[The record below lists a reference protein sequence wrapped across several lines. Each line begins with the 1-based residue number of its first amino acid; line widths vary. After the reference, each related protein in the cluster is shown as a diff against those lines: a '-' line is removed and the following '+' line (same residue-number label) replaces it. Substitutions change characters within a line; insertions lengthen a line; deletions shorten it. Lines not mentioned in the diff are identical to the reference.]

1 MLAREMLERVVN
13 RIADLTWKHPKLVLA
28 AVGIFTILAFAF
40 SKDVQQHLK
49 AAGFSDP
56 ASESAQA
63 QQLLIEKAGSDA
75 MPGIVVRVTPAA
87 GTDRLPLRSPLLRK
101 ETKRL
106 STQLLALDGVAR
118 VEDPLAGG
126 PPLLV
131 APDRSSLLLNA
142 YFASN
147 DAEVLTSSADEASEQ
162 LGSKRF
168 GVTVGGIATG
178 FNEVNDTVEKDLVR
192 AELIAFPL
200 LALLLLIVFR
210 GVIAASIPLLL
221 GMVSVGGTFLAL
233 RVMSEFVDTS
243 VFALNITTAMGLGLA
258 VDYGLLMV
266 TRYREELER
275 DGPSQESHRRLVESA
290 GRTVVFSG
298 LTVAAAMA
306 ALTLLPQRFLYS
318 LGAGGAIVAAFAAIS
333 ALFVVP
339 SLLALLG
346 ERVNSLS
353 LRRGPAVSDESGGWY
368 RLAHGVMRHPVAV
381 ALSTAALL
389 LLLAV
394 PVLGVNLTIPGTD
407 NVPKGEPSR
416 QVVVTIN
423 RDYPT
428 ALGTPVPVVVDG
440 PASSAQL
447 RHLSRRIGAIE
458 GIAAPVPFH
467 RNSPD
472 LAVANFGLHVDSDH
486 ALSEES
492 QEAVRSIRALDGPAP
507 LLVSGYTAEFL
518 DLKTSL
524 GQNLPL
530 VIAIVTLT
538 TLLLLFMLTG
548 SVVLPVKTLLMN
560 LLTLAG
566 TLGVIVAAFQWGL
579 LDGVLG
585 YDGPKGMETSTLVL
599 MFAVIFGL
607 STDYAVLVLARI
619 KELHD
624 SGLPNEEAVARGI
637 ARTGRVVSAAGLC
650 LAAVFLAFTTSSIF
664 FMKEAGLGYAA
675 AVLIDTTLVR
685 ALLVPALMR
694 LFGDWNW
701 WAPAPLRRFQERFGF
716 SEVA

>member
-1 MLAREMLERVVN
+1 MFGW
-13 RIADLTWKHPKLVLA
+13 IADLTWKHPKKVLA
-28 AVGIFTILAFAF
+28 AVGIFTLLAFGL
-40 SKDVQQHLK
+40 SKNVEHHLK

-56 ASESAQA
+56 ASESSRAQD
-63 QQLLIEKAGSDA
+63 LLIEKTGSDA
-75 MPGIVVRVTPAA
+75 MPGIVVRVRPPKGEARLLLHSPALRRE
-87 GTDRLPLRSPLLRK
+87 TRRLVVALRS
-101 ETKRL
+101 
-106 STQLLALDGVAR
+106 LDGITR
-118 VEDPLAGG
+118 VENPLAGG
-126 PPLLV
+126 STQLI
-131 APDRSSLLLNA
+131 ASDRSSLLLNA
-142 YFASN
+142 YFSSGDVDVLSTAAEDAS
-147 DAEVLTSSADEASEQ
+147 ERVTSS
-162 LGSKRF
+162 RF
-168 GVTVGGIATG
+168 RVTVGGIATG
-178 FNEVNDTVEKDLVR
+178 FNEVNDTVRTDLVR
-192 AELIAFPL
+192 TELIAFPL

-210 GVIAASIPLLL
+210 GVIAASIPLLV
-221 GMVSVGGTFLAL
+221 GMVSVGGTFLVL
-233 RVMSEFVDTS
+233 LVMSKFVDTS

-275 DGPSQESHRRLVESA
+275 DGPSRESHRRLVESA

-298 LTVAAAMA
+298 MTVAAAMA

-318 LGAGGAIVAAFAAIS
+318 VGAGGAIVAVFAALG
-333 ALFVVP
+333 ALLLVP

-346 ERVNSLS
+346 ERVNALS

-368 RLAHGVMRHPVAV
+368 RLARGVMRHPVAV
-381 ALSTAALL
+381 ALGSAALL
-389 LLLAV
+389 LFLAI
-394 PVLGVNLTIPGTD
+394 PVLGVKLTIPGTD
-407 NVPKGEPSR
+407 SVPAGEPSR
-416 QVVVTIN
+416 KVVVTIN
-423 RDYPT
+423 HDYPT
-428 ALGTPVPVVVDG
+428 VLGTPVPVVVDG
-440 PASSAQL
+440 PASKAQL
-447 RHLSRRIGAIE
+447 RRLSRRIAAIDDV
-458 GIAAPVPFH
+458 GPPAPFRRAAP
-467 RNSPD
+467 N
-472 LAVANFGLHVDSDH
+472 LAVANFGLQGNSDE
-486 ALSEES
+486 ALSDEA
-492 QEAVRSIRALDGPAP
+492 QEAVRSIRALSGPAP
-507 LLVSGYTAEFL
+507 LLVSGFTAEFL
-518 DLKTSL
+518 DLKKSL

-530 VIAIVTLT
+530 VIGIIALT
-538 TLLLLFMLTG
+538 TLVLLFMLTG
-548 SVVLPVKTLLMN
+548 SVVLPLKTLLMN

-579 LDGVLG
+579 LDGLLG
-585 YDGPKGMETSTLVL
+585 YSGPKGMETTNLVL

-637 ARTGRVVSAAGLC
+637 ARTGRVISAAGLC

-701 WAPAPLRRFQERFGF
+701 WAPAPMRRFQKRFGF

>member
-1 MLAREMLERVVN
+1 VT

-28 AVGIFTILAFAF
+28 AVGLFTVLAFAL

-49 AAGFSDP
+49 AAGFDDP
-56 ASESAQA
+56 ASESSHAQG
-63 QQLLIEKAGSDA
+63 LLIEKTGSDA
-75 MPGIVVRVTPAA
+75 TPGIVVRVTPPA
-87 GTDRLPLRSPLLRK
+87 GEARLPLRSPALSR

-106 STQLLALDGVAR
+106 SAKLLALDGVVR
-118 VEDPLAGG
+118 IEDPLAGG
-126 PPLLV
+126 SPQLI
-131 APDRSSLLLNA
+131 APDRSSLLINA
-142 YFASN
+142 YFSSN
-147 DAEVLTSSADEASEQ
+147 DAEVLTNAAEEATERVSSTR
-162 LGSKRF
+162 L
-168 GVTVGGIATG
+168 GVTIGGLAAG
-178 FNEVNDTVEKDLVR
+178 FNETTDTLEQDLVR

-210 GVIAASIPLLL
+210 GVIAASIPMLV
-221 GMVSVGGTFLAL
+221 GMVSIAGTFLAL

-258 VDYGLLMV
+258 VDYGLLLV

-290 GRTVVFSG
+290 GRTVIFSG

-318 LGAGGAIVAAFAAIS
+318 LGAGGAFVSLFAAFG
-333 ALFVVP
+333 ALLVVP
-339 SLLALLG
+339 ALLALLG
-346 ERVNSLS
+346 ERVNALS

-368 RLAHGVMRHPVAV
+368 RLARGVMRHPVAV
-381 ALSTAALL
+381 ALSTSALL

-394 PVLGVNLTIPGTD
+394 PMLSVNLTIPGTD
-407 NVPKGEPSR
+407 TMPEGKPSR
-416 QVVVTIN
+416 DVVVTIN
-423 RDYPT
+423 RDYPPT
-428 ALGTPVPVVVDG
+428 LGTPVPVVVDG
-440 PASSAQL
+440 PASEAEL
-447 RHLSRRIGAIE
+447 RRLSRRIAAIE
-458 GIAAPVPFH
+458 GVAYQVPFQRAAP
-467 RNSPD
+467 NM
-472 LAVANFGLHVDSDH
+472 AVASFGLQGSSDDVLNDR
-486 ALSEES
+486 A
-492 QEAVRSIRALDGPAP
+492 QDAIRSIRALDGPAP

-524 GQNLPL
+524 GENLPL
-530 VIAIVTLT
+530 VIGVITLT
-538 TLLLLFMLTG
+538 TLILLFMLTG
-548 SVVLPVKTLLMN
+548 SVVLPLKTLLMN

-579 LDGVLG
+579 LDGLLG
-585 YDGPKGMETSTLVL
+585 YDGPPGMETSTLVL

-619 KELHD
+619 KELYD

-637 ARTGRVVSAAGLC
+637 ARTGRVISAAGLC

-664 FMKEAGLGYAA
+664 FMKEAGLGYTA

-685 ALLVPALMR
+685 ALLVPSLMR

-701 WAPAPLRRFQERFGF
+701 WAPEPLRRFQQRYGF

>member
-1 MLAREMLERVVN
+1 VFG
-13 RIADLTWKHPKLVLA
+13 RIADLTWKHPKMVLA
-28 AVGIFTILAFAF
+28 AVGLFTVLAFAL
-40 SKDVQQHLK
+40 SKDVEQHLK

-63 QQLLIEKAGSDA
+63 QSLLIEKTGSDA
-75 MPGIVVRVTPAA
+75 VPAIVVRVRPPA
-87 GTDRLPLRSPLLRK
+87 GETRLLLHSPALRR
-101 ETKRL
+101 EARH
-106 STQLLALDGVAR
+106 LARELHSLDGVTR
-118 VEDPLAGG
+118 VENPLGRG
-126 PPLLV
+126 SPQLI
-131 APDRSSLLLNA
+131 APDRSSMLLNG
-142 YFASN
+142 YFASG
-147 DAEVLTSSADEASEQ
+147 DVDVLSTAADEASERVTSSNFQ
-162 LGSKRF
+162 
-168 GVTVGGIATG
+168 VTVGGIATG
-178 FNEVNDTVEKDLVR
+178 FNEVNDTVRTDLVR
-192 AELIAFPL
+192 TELIAFPL

-210 GVIAASIPLLL
+210 GVIAASIPLLV
-221 GMVSVGGTFLAL
+221 GMVSVAGTFLL
-233 RVMSEFVDTS
+233 LLVMSKFVDTS

-258 VDYGLLMV
+258 VDYGLLLV

-275 DGPSQESHRRLVESA
+275 DGPSRESHRRLVESA

-318 LGAGGAIVAAFAAIS
+318 VGAGGAIVAVFAALG
-333 ALFVVP
+333 ALLLVP

-346 ERVNSLS
+346 ERVNALS
-353 LRRGPAVSDESGGWY
+353 LRRGPAVSDESGAWY
-368 RLAHGVMRHPVAV
+368 RLARVVMRHPVTV
-381 ALSTAALL
+381 ALGSAALL
-389 LLLAV
+389 LVLAV
-394 PVLGVNLTIPGTD
+394 PVLGVKLTIPGTD
-407 NVPKGEPSR
+407 SVPAGEPSR
-416 QVVVTIN
+416 EVVVTIN

-428 ALGTPVPVVVDG
+428 TLGTPVSVAVDG

-447 RHLSRRIGAIE
+447 RRLSQR
-458 GIAAPVPFH
+458 IAAVRDVGSPAPFQ
-467 RNSPD
+467 RVAPG
-472 LAVANFGLHVDSDH
+472 LAVANFGLRGNADS
-486 ALSEES
+486 ALGDEA
-492 QEAVRSIRALDGPAP
+492 QEAVRSIRALEGPAP
-507 LLVSGYTAEFL
+507 LLVSGFTAEFL

-524 GQNLPL
+524 GRNLPL
-530 VIAIVTLT
+530 VVGIIALT
-538 TLLLLFMLTG
+538 TLVLLFMLTG
-548 SVVLPVKTLLMN
+548 SVVLPLKTLLMN

-579 LDGVLG
+579 LDGLLG
-585 YDGPKGMETSTLVL
+585 YSGPKGMETTNLVL

-637 ARTGRVVSAAGLC
+637 ARTGRVISAAGLC

-701 WAPAPLRRFQERFGF
+701 WAPAPLRRFQQRYGF
-716 SEVA
+716 SEVS

>member
-1 MLAREMLERVVN
+1 MS
-13 RIADLTWKHPKLVLA
+13 RIADLTWKHPKLVLT
-28 AVGIFTILAFAF
+28 AVGIFTILAFAL
-40 SKDVQQHLK
+40 SKDVQQQLK
-49 AAGFSDP
+49 ASGFSDP
-56 ASESAQA
+56 ATESAHA
-63 QQLLIEKAGSDA
+63 QRLLIEKTGSDA

-87 GTDRLPLRSPLLRK
+87 GGSRLPLRSAALRS
-101 ETKRL
+101 ETKRIAA
-106 STQLLALDGVAR
+106 SLLALDGVAR

-126 PPLLV
+126 SPQLI
-131 APDRSSLLLNA
+131 AANRRSLLLNA
-142 YFASN
+142 YFS
-147 DAEVLTSSADEASEQ
+147 DSDPETLTNAADEATEQ
-162 LGSKRF
+162 IGSKRF
-168 GVTVGGIATG
+168 DVTVGGIAAG
-178 FNEVNDTVEKDLVR
+178 FNETSDTLEKDLVR

-221 GMVSVGGTFLAL
+221 GMVSVGGTFLSL
-233 RVMSEFVDTS
+233 LVMSKFVDTS

-275 DGPSQESHRRLVESA
+275 DGPSRESHRRLVESS
-290 GRTVVFSG
+290 GRTVIFSG
-298 LTVAAAMA
+298 LTVAAALA

-318 LGAGGAIVAAFAAIS
+318 LGAGGAIVAVFAAVG
-333 ALFVVP
+333 ALFIVP

-346 ERVNSLS
+346 ERVNALS
-353 LRRGPAVSDESGGWY
+353 LRRGSAVSEESDGWY
-368 RLAHGVMRHPVAV
+368 RLSRGVMRHPVAV

-394 PVLGVNLTIPGTD
+394 PMLGVNLTFPGTD
-407 NVPKGEPSR
+407 NVPAGEPSR
-416 QVVVTIN
+416 EVVVTIN

-428 ALGTPVPVVVDG
+428 TLGTPVPVVVDG
-440 PASSAQL
+440 PATRAQL
-447 RHLSRRIGAIE
+447 RRVSRRIAAID
-458 GIAAPVPFH
+458 GVAGPVPF
-467 RNSPD
+467 RRVAPD
-472 LAVANFGLHVDSDH
+472 LAVANFGLSENSDH
-486 ALSEES
+486 VLTARA
-492 QEAVRSIRALDGPAP
+492 QDAVRSIRALQTPAP

-518 DLKTSL
+518 DLKASL
-524 GQNLPL
+524 GENLPL
-530 VIAIVTLT
+530 VVAIITLT
-538 TLLLLFMLTG
+538 TLILLFMLTG
-548 SVVLPVKTLLMN
+548 SVVLPLKTLLMN

-585 YDGPKGMETSTLVL
+585 YDGPEGMETATLVL

-637 ARTGRVVSAAGLC
+637 ARTGRVVTAAGLC

-701 WAPAPLRRFQERFGF
+701 WAPAPLQRFQRRFGF

>member
-1 MLAREMLERVVN
+1 LT
-13 RIADLTWKHPKLVLA
+13 RISDLTWKHPRLVLA
-28 AVGIFTILAFAF
+28 AVGIFTLLAFTL

-49 AAGFSDP
+49 AAGFNDP
-56 ASESAQA
+56 DGESAKA
-63 QQLLIEKAGSDA
+63 QDLLIEKTGSDA
-75 MPGIVVRVTPAA
+75 MPGIVVRVTPPA
-87 GTDRLPLRSPLLRK
+87 GEARLPLRSPALRK
-101 ETKRL
+101 ETERL
-106 STQLLALDGVAR
+106 RAELLELEGVTR
-118 VEDPLAGG
+118 VEDPLSGDS
-126 PPLLV
+126 PQLI
-131 APDRSSLLLNA
+131 APNRRSLLINA
-142 YFASN
+142 YFSSS
-147 DAEVLTSSADEASEQ
+147 DAEVLTNAAEEASE
-162 LGSKRF
+162 GMKSGAF
-168 GVTVGGIATG
+168 DVTVGGIATG
-178 FNEVNDTVEKDLVR
+178 FNEANHTIEHDLVR

-210 GVIAASIPLLL
+210 GVVAASIPLVV

-233 RVMSEFVDTS
+233 LVMSEFVDTS

-290 GRTVVFSG
+290 GRTVIFSG
-298 LTVAAAMA
+298 LTVASALA

-318 LGAGGAIVAAFAAIS
+318 LGAGGAIVAVFAALG

-339 SLLALLG
+339 AMLALLG
-346 ERVNSLS
+346 ERVNALS

-368 RLAHGVMRHPVAV
+368 RLARGVMRRPVAV
-381 ALSTAALL
+381 ALSTSALL

-394 PVLGVNLTIPGTD
+394 PVLGVNLTFPGTD
-407 NVPKGEPSR
+407 NVPEGEPSR
-416 QVVVTIN
+416 EVVVTIN

-428 ALGTPVPVVVDG
+428 TLGTPIPVVVDG
-440 PASSAQL
+440 PASRAQL
-447 RHLSRRIGAIE
+447 RSLSKRIGAIE
-458 GIAAPVPFH
+458 GIATPVPF
-467 RNSPD
+467 RRVAPD
-472 LAVANFGLHVDSDH
+472 LAVANFGLNVIADH
-486 ALSEES
+486 SLDDES
-492 QEAVRSIRALDGPAP
+492 QDTVRAIRALNGPAP
-507 LLVSGYTAEFL
+507 TLVSGYTAEFL
-518 DLKTSL
+518 DLKASL
-524 GQNLPL
+524 GENLPL
-530 VIAIVTLT
+530 VIALITLT
-538 TLLLLFMLTG
+538 TLILLFLLTG
-548 SVVLPVKTLLMN
+548 SVVLPLKTLVMN

-579 LDGVLG
+579 LDGLLG
-585 YDGPKGMETSTLVL
+585 YDGPEGMETATLVV

-624 SGLPNEEAVARGI
+624 SGLPNQEAVARGI
-637 ARTGRVVSAAGLC
+637 ARTGRVISAAGLC
-650 LAAVFLAFTTSSIF
+650 LAAVFLAFTTSSVF

-701 WAPAPLRRFQERFGF
+701 WAPAPLRRFQQRYGF

>member
-1 MLAREMLERVVN
+1 MLERAVS

-28 AVGIFTILAFAF
+28 AVGLFTVLAFAL
-40 SKDVQQHLK
+40 SSDVQKHLK

-56 ASESAQA
+56 ASESAKA
-63 QQLLIEKAGSDA
+63 QQLLIEKTGSDA
-75 MPGIVVRVTPAA
+75 MPGIVVRVEPQA
-87 GTDRLPLRSPLLRK
+87 GETRLPLRSPALRR
-101 ETKRL
+101 ETRRI
-106 STQLLALDGVAR
+106 SAELLALDGVTR
-118 VEDPLAGG
+118 VENPLAGG
-126 PPLLV
+126 SPQSI

-142 YFASN
+142 YFSSS
-147 DAEVLTSSADEASEQ
+147 DAEVLTSAADEASEEVI
-162 LGSKRF
+162 SKRF
-168 GVTVGGIATG
+168 DVTVGGIATG
-178 FNEVNDTVEKDLVR
+178 FNEANERIEHDLVR

-233 RVMSEFVDTS
+233 RVMSEFTDTS

-275 DGPSQESHRRLVESA
+275 DGPSQEAHRRLVESS
-290 GRTVVFSG
+290 GRTVIFSG
-298 LTVAAAMA
+298 LTVAAALA

-318 LGAGGAIVAAFAAIS
+318 VGAAGAIVAIFAALG

-346 ERVNSLS
+346 ERVNTLS

-368 RLAHGVMRHPVAV
+368 RLARGVMRHPVAV
-381 ALSTAALL
+381 ALTTSALL

-394 PVLGVNLTIPGTD
+394 PVLGVKLTFPGTD

-416 QVVVTIN
+416 EVVVTIN

-428 ALGTPVPVVVDG
+428 TLGTPIPVLVDG
-440 PASSAQL
+440 PASNAQL
-447 RHLSRRIGAIE
+447 RSLSRRIAAIDD
-458 GIAAPVPFH
+458 IASPAPFQRVA
-467 RNSPD
+467 PD
-472 LAVANFGLHVDSDH
+472 LAVASFGLSEISDN
-486 ALSEES
+486 ALNDRG
-492 QEAVRSIRALDGPAP
+492 QDAVRAIRAISGPAP

-518 DLKTSL
+518 DLKASL

-530 VIAIVTLT
+530 VIAIITLT
-538 TLLLLFMLTG
+538 TLILLFLLTG
-548 SVVLPVKTLLMN
+548 SVVLPLKTLVMN

-579 LDGVLG
+579 LDGLLG
-585 YDGPKGMETSTLVL
+585 YDGPKGMETATLVL

-637 ARTGRVVSAAGLC
+637 ARTGRVISAAGLC

-701 WAPAPLRRFQERFGF
+701 WAPAPLRRFQQRYGF
-716 SEVA
+716 SEVS

>member
-1 MLAREMLERVVN
+1 MT

-28 AVGIFTILAFAF
+28 AVGVFTLLAFAF

-56 ASESAQA
+56 ASESSRAQE
-63 QQLLIEKAGSDA
+63 LLIERTGSDA
-75 MPGIVVRVTPAA
+75 IPAIVVRVTPPA
-87 GTDRLPLRSPLLRK
+87 GESRLPLRSAALAK

-106 STQLLALDGVAR
+106 TGELLALNGIAR

-126 PPLLV
+126 SQQLI
-131 APDRSSLLLNA
+131 ASDRSSLLLNA
-142 YFASN
+142 YFSSS
-147 DAEVLTSSADEASEQ
+147 DAEVLTNTADEATEQ
-162 LGSKRF
+162 LTPGRF
-168 GVTVGGIATG
+168 EVTVGGLATG
-178 FNEVNDTVEKDLVR
+178 FNETSDTLEKDLVR

-210 GVIAASIPLLL
+210 GAIAASIPLLV
-221 GMVSVGGTFLAL
+221 GIVSIGGTFLAL

-258 VDYGLLMV
+258 VDSGLLLV

-275 DGPSQESHRRLVESA
+275 DGPSEESHRRLVESA
-290 GRTVVFSG
+290 GRTVIFSG

-318 LGAGGAIVAAFAAIS
+318 LGAGGAFVSIFAALG
-333 ALFVVP
+333 ALLVVP
-339 SLLALLG
+339 ALLALLG
-346 ERVNSLS
+346 ERVNALS

-368 RLAHGVMRHPVAV
+368 RLARGVMRHPVAV

-394 PVLGVNLTIPGTD
+394 PMLGVNLTVPGTD
-407 NVPKGEPSR
+407 TMPAGKPSR
-416 QVVVTIN
+416 DVVTTID

-428 ALGTPVPVVVDG
+428 TLGTPVPVVVDG
-440 PASSAQL
+440 PASKAQL
-447 RHLSRRIGAIE
+447 RRLSRRIAAIDDVSYP
-458 GIAAPVPFH
+458 APFQHVAP
-467 RNSPD
+467 N
-472 LAVANFGLHVDSDH
+472 LAVASFGLSKTSDS
-486 ALSEES
+486 ALGDEA
-492 QEAVRSIRALDGPAP
+492 QDAVRSIRALDGPAP

-530 VIAIVTLT
+530 VVAIITLT
-538 TLLLLFMLTG
+538 TLILLFMLTG
-548 SVVLPVKTLLMN
+548 SVVLPLKTLVMN

-579 LDGVLG
+579 LDGPLG
-585 YDGPKGMETSTLVL
+585 YDGPEGMETSTLVL

-637 ARTGRVVSAAGLC
+637 ARTGRVISAAGLC

-701 WAPAPLRRFQERFGF
+701 WAPAPLRRFQQRYGF

>member
-1 MLAREMLERVVN
+1 MLERAVT
-13 RIADLTWKHPKLVLA
+13 RIADLTWKHPKLVLV
-28 AVGIFTILAFAF
+28 AVGLFTLLAFAL

-56 ASESAQA
+56 ASESSQSQA
-63 QQLLIEKAGSDA
+63 LLIEKTGSDA

-87 GTDRLPLRSPLLRK
+87 GESRLPLHSPALAR

-106 STQLLALDGVAR
+106 TGELLAFGDITR

-126 PPLLV
+126 SPQLI
-131 APDRSSLLLNA
+131 AQDRSSLLLNA
-142 YFASN
+142 YFSSS
-147 DAEVLTSSADEASEQ
+147 DAEVLTSTADEATERLASP
-162 LGSKRF
+162 RF
-168 GVTVGGIATG
+168 EVTVGGIASG
-178 FNEVNDTVEKDLVR
+178 FNETSDTLERDLVR

-210 GVIAASIPLLL
+210 GAIAASIPLLV
-221 GMVSVGGTFLAL
+221 GIVSIGGTFLAL

-258 VDYGLLMV
+258 VDYGLLLV

-275 DGPSQESHRRLVESA
+275 DGPSRESHRRLVESA
-290 GRTVVFSG
+290 GRTVIFSG

-318 LGAGGAIVAAFAAIS
+318 LGAGGAFVSLFAAFG
-333 ALFVVP
+333 ALLVVP
-339 SLLALLG
+339 ALLALLG
-346 ERVNSLS
+346 ERVNALS

-368 RLAHGVMRHPVAV
+368 RLARGVMRHPVAV
-381 ALSTAALL
+381 ALSTSALL
-389 LLLAV
+389 LVLAV
-394 PVLGVNLTIPGTD
+394 PMLGVNLTVPGTD
-407 NVPKGEPSR
+407 TMPEGKPSR
-416 QVVVTIN
+416 DVVMTID

-428 ALGTPVPVVVDG
+428 TLGTPVPVVVDG
-440 PASSAQL
+440 PASRAQL
-447 RHLSRRIGAIE
+447 RRLSRRIA
-458 GIAAPVPFH
+458 GIDDISYPVPF
-467 RNSPD
+467 RRVAPD
-472 LAVANFGLHVDSDH
+472 LAVANFGLQRGSDD
-486 ALSEES
+486 ALDD
-492 QEAVRSIRALDGPAP
+492 EAQDAIRSIRALEAPAP

-530 VIAIVTLT
+530 VIAIITLT
-538 TLLLLFMLTG
+538 TLILLFMLTG
-548 SVVLPVKTLLMN
+548 SVVLPLKTLVMN

-585 YDGPKGMETSTLVL
+585 YNGPEGMETSTLVL

-637 ARTGRVVSAAGLC
+637 ARTGRVISAAGLC

-701 WAPAPLRRFQERFGF
+701 WAPAPLRRFQQRYGF

>member
-1 MLAREMLERVVN
+1 MT

-28 AVGIFTILAFAF
+28 AVGAFTLLAFAL

-49 AAGFSDP
+49 AAGFNDP
-56 ASESAQA
+56 NSESAQA
-63 QQLLIEKAGSDA
+63 QELLIERTGSDA
-75 MPGIVVRVTPAA
+75 MPGIVVRITPPPGEA
-87 GTDRLPLRSPLLRK
+87 RLPLRSPALRR
-101 ETKRL
+101 ETRRL
-106 STQLLALDGVAR
+106 SAALLSLDGVAR
-118 VEDPLAGG
+118 VEDPLTGG
-126 PPLLV
+126 SPQLV

-142 YFASN
+142 YFSSN
-147 DAEVLTSSADEASEQ
+147 DAEVLTNAAEEATERLDSSQFE
-162 LGSKRF
+162 
-168 GVTVGGIATG
+168 VIVGGIAAG
-178 FNEVNDTVEKDLVR
+178 FNETSDTLEEDLVR

-210 GVIAASIPLLL
+210 GVIAASIPLLV
-221 GMVSVGGTFLAL
+221 GMVSIAGTFLAL

-258 VDYGLLMV
+258 VDYGLLLV
-266 TRYREELER
+266 SRYREELER
-275 DGPSQESHRRLVESA
+275 DGPSRESHRRLVESA
-290 GRTVVFSG
+290 GRTVIFSG
-298 LTVAAAMA
+298 LTVATAMA

-318 LGAGGAIVAAFAAIS
+318 LGAGGAFVSLFAAVG
-333 ALFVVP
+333 ALLVVP
-339 SLLALLG
+339 ALLALLG
-346 ERVNSLS
+346 ERVNTLS
-353 LRRGPAVSDESGGWY
+353 LRRGRAVSDESGGWY
-368 RLAHGVMRHPVAV
+368 RLARGVMRHPVAV
-381 ALSTAALL
+381 ALSTSALL

-407 NVPKGEPSR
+407 TMPEGNPSR
-416 QVVVTIN
+416 DVVVTIN
-423 RDYPT
+423 RKYPT
-428 ALGTPVPVVVDG
+428 TLGTPVPVVVDG
-440 PASSAQL
+440 PASRAEL
-447 RHLSRRIGAIE
+447 RRLSRRIAAID
-458 GIAAPVPFH
+458 GVSRPVPFG
-467 RNSPD
+467 RAGPD
-472 LAVANFGLHVDSDH
+472 MAVASFGLRGSSDD
-486 ALSEES
+486 ALDGRA
-492 QEAVRSIRALDGPAP
+492 QDAIRSIRALDGPAP

-524 GQNLPL
+524 GENLPL
-530 VIAIVTLT
+530 VVAIIALT
-538 TLLLLFMLTG
+538 TLILLFMLTG
-548 SVVLPVKTLLMN
+548 SVVLPLKTLLMN

-579 LDGVLG
+579 LDGPLG
-585 YDGPKGMETSTLVL
+585 YDGPDGMETSTLVL

-637 ARTGRVVSAAGLC
+637 ARTGRVISAAGLC

-701 WAPAPLRRFQERFGF
+701 WAPAPLRRFQQRFGF
-716 SEVA
+716 SEVS

>member
-1 MLAREMLERVVN
+1 LT

-28 AVGIFTILAFAF
+28 AVGLFTVLAFTL

-56 ASESAQA
+56 ASESSKS
-63 QQLLIEKAGSDA
+63 QQLLIDKTGSDA
-75 MPGIVVRVTPAA
+75 MPGIVVRVTPPA
-87 GTDRLPLRSPLLRK
+87 GQARLSLRSPALRA
-101 ETKRL
+101 EARHL
-106 STQLLALDGVAR
+106 SRELRVLEGVAR
-118 VEDPLAGG
+118 VENPLAGG
-126 PPLLV
+126 SPQLI
-131 APDRSSLLLNA
+131 ARDRSSLLLNA
-142 YFASN
+142 YFSSS
-147 DAEVLTSSADEASEQ
+147 DAEVLDNAAEETGEWPT
-162 LGSKRF
+162 SKRF
-168 GVTVGGIATG
+168 GVTVGGIASG
-178 FNEVNDTVEKDLVR
+178 FHETSDTLEKDLVR

-210 GVIAASIPLLL
+210 GVIAASLPLLV
-221 GMVSVGGTFLAL
+221 GMVSIGGSFLAL
-233 RVMSEFVDTS
+233 LVMSKFVDTS

-258 VDYGLLMV
+258 VDYGLLLV

-275 DGPSQESHRRLVESA
+275 DGPSRESHHRLVESA
-290 GRTVVFSG
+290 GRTVIFSG
-298 LTVAAAMA
+298 LTVASAMA

-318 LGAGGAIVAAFAAIS
+318 LGAGGAFVSIFAAVG
-333 ALFVVP
+333 ALLIVP

-346 ERVNSLS
+346 ERVNALS

-368 RLAHGVMRHPVAV
+368 RLARGVMRHPVAV
-381 ALSTAALL
+381 ALTTSALL

-394 PVLGVNLTIPGTD
+394 PMLGVNLTVPGTD
-407 NVPKGEPSR
+407 TMPKGNPSR
-416 QVVVTIN
+416 EVVETID
-423 RDYPT
+423 RDYPST
-428 ALGTPVPVVVDG
+428 LGTPIPIVVDG
-440 PASSAQL
+440 PASRAQL
-447 RHLSRRIGAIE
+447 RRLSRRIAAIE
-458 GIAAPVPFH
+458 DISYPVPFQ
-467 RNSPD
+467 RVAPG
-472 LAVANFGLHVDSDH
+472 LAVASFGLSGSSGAVLSDE
-486 ALSEES
+486 A
-492 QEAVRSIRALDGPAP
+492 QDAVRSIRTLSGPAP

-524 GQNLPL
+524 GKNLPL
-530 VIAIVTLT
+530 VIAIIALI

-585 YDGPKGMETSTLVL
+585 YDGPEGMETSTLVL

-619 KELHD
+619 KEMHD

-637 ARTGRVVSAAGLC
+637 ARTGRVISAAGLC